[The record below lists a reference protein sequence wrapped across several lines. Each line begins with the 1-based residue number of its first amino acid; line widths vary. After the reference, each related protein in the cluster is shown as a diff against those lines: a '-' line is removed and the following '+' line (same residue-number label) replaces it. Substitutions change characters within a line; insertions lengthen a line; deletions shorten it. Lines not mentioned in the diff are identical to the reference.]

1 MRENPK
7 QYSTLSIK
15 SFVAVLL
22 WQQCLQNNIK
32 AFFLNFFLF
41 KKYIVLK
48 ERKGLS
54 EVLVL
59 RTQLQDWSWA
69 SGYCIWP

>member
-32 AFFLNFFLF
+32 AFFLIFFLF